1 MKKQLKGNYRFKPW
15 LIDHSVMLRNELPE
29 WSIICHGSCRYHKAY
44 TRNYSVEAEKT
55 ITNSEKSSKYMLAF
69 VESWKTVM

>member
-1 MKKQLKGNYRFKPW
+1 
-15 LIDHSVMLRNELPE
+15 MLRNELPE

-69 VESWKTVM
+69 VESWNTVM